1 MKNTENIFPECGKR
15 GGVSGA
21 AHVKKGI
28 WVPLFIQSGAFV
40 HCKSQVL
47 IESES
52 LRVLLVDGNFPDG
65 KGLNAEF
72 KHGSAEPV
80 SAGFRGKKEHFQTVS
95 VDAHETGRF
104 TCGVFGE
111 DQVRDSG
118 ESLRNVFAD
127 PENLRFRKEKVCG
140 ADRLFSKVQKF
151 LKKEGGAFAE
161 FVNFHEK
168 RGVSK
173 AESL

>member
-1 MKNTENIFPECGKR
+1 MAEEGDA
-15 GGVSGA
+15 SGA
-21 AHVKKGI
+21 AHVKRRAGI
-28 WVPLFIQSGAFV
+28 FPCGAVRFAHRKFQATRESSWRRDLF
-40 HCKSQVL
+40 
-47 IESES
+47 
-52 LRVLLVDGNFPDG
+52 VDGNFLDG

-72 KHGSAEPV
+72 KYGSAEPV
-80 SAGFRGKKEHFQTVS
+80 SAGFRGKKEHFQTLA

-111 DQVRDSG
+111 NQVRNSG
-118 ESLRNVFAD
+118 ESLRNIFTD
-127 PENLRFRKEKVCG
+127 LEDFRLRKEKVCG
-140 ADRLFSKVQKF
+140 ADRLFPKVQKF

-173 AESL
+173 VESL